1 MLSWILMSNECLKE
15 NVEQGVSCSLKLSQ
29 VVSRIYG
36 TNLSQKTKKVT

>member
-1 MLSWILMSNECLKE
+1 MHNERLQE
-15 NVEQGVSCSLKLSQ
+15 NVEQEVSCSLKLSQ